1 MGGCGS
7 GRHHGVRKRRVESC
21 VALDV
26 NELRRKG
33 VLTPGASGTLTWE
46 RDCSAAGSVGIR
58 ADTAELILCY
68 RAHST
73 EDFKLVEQRV
83 ALSLLPAALGD
94 TRAYF
99 LCPDAECGRRVSVL
113 YFCKGVFRCRNCHG
127 LAYES
132 QGEDASRLQF
142 RGVTFRPGEPKVV
155 NECLN
160 LWQGWGVAPKPGD
173 WGLIRQHIEVVLAG
187 GNEEFANYIIRWIAW
202 AIQNPAA
209 PAEVAL
215 VLIGEKGAGKGTLV
229 RCLQRI
235 FGAHAFQVTSREESR
250 CSYNIEAG
258 SPPREPGPN
267 LTPIPRTPR
276 GWGRQ

>member
-132 QGEDASRLQF
+132 QGEDARQRARRRSDKLRALASLERLSAN
-142 RGVTFRPGEPKVV
+142 GGSGIVTDCSF
-155 NECLN
+155 
-160 LWQGWGVAPKPGD
+160 VA
-173 WGLIRQHIEVVLAG
+173 
-187 GNEEFANYIIRWIAW
+187 
-202 AIQNPAA
+202 
-209 PAEVAL
+209 
-215 VLIGEKGAGKGTLV
+215 
-229 RCLQRI
+229 
-235 FGAHAFQVTSREESR
+235 
-250 CSYNIEAG
+250 
-258 SPPREPGPN
+258 
-267 LTPIPRTPR
+267 
-276 GWGRQ
+276 